1 MKKILSF
8 AIIPLFVLAS
18 CGSPAVI
25 VDESTPA
32 TRVAGTVFTPNINLP
47 EGETVETLV
56 WTSSDESI
64 AVVDN
69 GVVMLVYPGAAEI
82 VAATADGTIVETIAL
97 NVNGSCNINIPGFG
111 ESIGTASFATN
122 QQWTIGSL
130 TWSDAVQTTVCSN
143 RETYHGGYWG
153 EQNFNADCRSNPG
166 QKGDLFTWCAVVRF
180 QDELCPYP
188 WRVPTQADFLYLD
201 VQLGGDTQ
209 NRNDDAAIKN
219 LYLSNWGAT
228 FSGYC
233 SPSGVRGV
241 QGTWA
246 YYWSVSQAGA
256 TTGFML
262 GLSAKGFVGPRRDSV
277 KYRGFSLRCVRDA
290 N

>member
-1 MKKILSF
+1 MKKILPF
-8 AIIPLFVLAS
+8 AILPLLFIS
-18 CGSPAVI
+18 CGSPIVI
-25 VDESTPA
+25 VDEPTQA
-32 TRVAGTVFTPNINLP
+32 TRVAGTVFSPNINLP
-47 EGETVETLV
+47 AGETIETLV
-56 WTSSDESI
+56 WTSSNEAI

-69 GVVMLVYPGAAEI
+69 GAVMLVYPGAVEI
-82 VAATADGTIVETIAL
+82 VAATADGIVVETIAL
-97 NVNGSCNINIPGFG
+97 NVNGSCNINTPGFG

-122 QQWTIGSL
+122 QTWTVGSL
-130 TWSDAVQTTVCSN
+130 TWSDAVQTSVCSN

-166 QKGDLFTWCAVVRF
+166 QKGDLFTWCAVIRF

-201 VQLGGDTQ
+201 TYFGGDTQ
-209 NRNDDAAIKN
+209 NRTDIAIRDM
-219 LYLSNWGAT
+219 YFSEWGAS
-228 FSGYC
+228 FGGYC

-241 QGTWA
+241 QGKWA
-246 YYWSVSQAGA
+246 YYWSLTQAGA

-262 GLSAKGFVGPRRDSV
+262 GLSAEGFVGPRRDSV

-290 N
+290 E